1 MSRDHLHRRGYTLL
15 QTLTG
20 MFVGSAVLGSTVP
33 LYITAQRH
41 ADLEAV
47 RSRALIQAR
56 EIGGQLR
63 SDLRCAQ
70 TAEMGAGGQLIRLRQ
85 RRVDHPGVTDVIT
98 YRMAG
103 GVLTRHLNPAG
114 IGRAAERQ
122 TWSAP
127 LREVQFERAG
137 AGVRARLRFRA
148 ETASRPV
155 SLEAEVR
162 GETGGAR

>member
-1 MSRDHLHRRGYTLL
+1 MNPTHRPRGWTLL

-33 LYITAQRH
+33 LYFAAQRH
-41 ADLEAV
+41 ADRETV

-63 SDLRCAQ
+63 ADLRCAQ
-70 TAEMGAGGQLIRLRQ
+70 AAETGAGGQSLRLRQ
-85 RRVDHPGVTDVIT
+85 RRVDNPGAADVIS

-103 GVLTRHLNPAG
+103 GVLTRDLNAAG
-114 IGRAAERQ
+114 PGRTNERQ

-127 LREVQFERAG
+127 LREVRIERAG
-137 AGVRARLRFRA
+137 GEIRARLRFQA

-155 SLEAEVR
+155 DLETEAGGR
-162 GETGGAR
+162 IGGAP